1 MKTLLAA
8 LALLLAAAGQAA
20 PRVAPQDAAVLAATC
35 FTCHGP
41 NGQPPGNMPGGIP
54 ALRGRSAAYLLQR
67 MRAFKAQ
74 GARDA
79 GGADAGATIM
89 PLLLQGYGDAQ
100 IEVLAQALAALAQ
113 VP

>member
-1 MKTLLAA
+1 MRTMLAT
-8 LALLLAAAGQAA
+8 LALLLASASQAA

-41 NGQPPGNMPGGIP
+41 NGQPPGNMAGGIP
-54 ALRGRSAAYLLQR
+54 ALRGRSAGYLLQR

-74 GARDA
+74 GAKDA
-79 GGADAGATIM
+79 GGADASATIM

-100 IEVLAQALAALAQ
+100 LKALAQVLAALAEA
-113 VP
+113 P